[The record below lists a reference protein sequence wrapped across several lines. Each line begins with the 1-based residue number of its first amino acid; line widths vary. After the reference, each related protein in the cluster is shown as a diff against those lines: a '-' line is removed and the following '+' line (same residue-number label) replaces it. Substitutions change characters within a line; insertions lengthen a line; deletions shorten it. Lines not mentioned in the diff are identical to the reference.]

1 VFIEAPHNNY
11 TNEIMT
17 ISPKAI

>member
-1 VFIEAPHNNY
+1 MY

-17 ISPKAI
+17 GA